1 MNRITT
7 DAIILHSID
16 FLESDKIVCALTKE
30 KGMVHAIA
38 KGAKRSK
45 KRFPGTLELF
55 CEVSM
60 DVFVKR
66 EGDLHRL
73 ESAQLIDAH
82 LGIREDLELLA
93 HASVLMELVKEHL
106 GSMDPSPVT
115 YEHLRSALK
124 AMEPD
129 RQWFSV
135 WAVGLMNILFSLGY
149 GIDLAR
155 SGKSGTLRSV
165 PAGMLSREAATLLLN
180 ASRLEGE
187 VLQRLSVKASLK
199 REITSFLLAVCN
211 KVSEKRLK
219 TVSFLA
225 KLLDFDLNQ

>member
-1 MNRITT
+1 MNRITS

-30 KGMVHAIA
+30 KGIVHAIA

-45 KRFPGTLELF
+45 KRFPGTLEPF

-60 DVFVKR
+60 EIFVKR
-66 EGDLHRL
+66 EGDL
-73 ESAQLIDAH
+73 H

-93 HASVLMELVKEHL
+93 HASVLLELVKEHL
-106 GSMDPSPVT
+106 GPMDPSPAT
-115 YEHLRSALK
+115 YELLRSALK
-124 AMEPD
+124 AMEPE

-135 WAVGLMNILFSLGY
+135 WAVALMNILSSLGY
-149 GIDLAR
+149 GIDLGR
-155 SGKSGTLRSV
+155 SGKTGAPRSV
-165 PAGMLSREAATLLLN
+165 PANMLSKEAATFLLN
-180 ASRLEGE
+180 ASRLDGE